1 MAEDIACDTTF
12 LIDLQR
18 SLRSRA
24 GMAAREFLRTHAR
37 DRFFLPVVALGEFA
51 AGYADE
57 RDQTFVE
64 TVRHFA
70 VLPVDGSIA
79 LVYRDLFRALQSV
92 GKLIGAKDLWI
103 AATAVHH
110 NLPLLTSNKAEF
122 LRIRPLRVL
131 SY

>member
-18 SLRSRA
+18 SLRSKA
-24 GMAAREFLRTHAR
+24 GVAAREFLRAHAG
-37 DRFFLPVVALGEFA
+37 DRFFLPAIALGEFA
-51 AGYADE
+51 AGFADE

-70 VLPVDGSIA
+70 ILTVDGGTA
-79 LVYRDLFRALQSV
+79 LVYRMLFRDLKSAGQP
-92 GKLIGAKDLWI
+92 IGTNDLWI
-103 AATAVHH
+103 AATAIHH

-122 LRIRPLRVL
+122 LRIRPLRIID
-131 SY
+131 Y